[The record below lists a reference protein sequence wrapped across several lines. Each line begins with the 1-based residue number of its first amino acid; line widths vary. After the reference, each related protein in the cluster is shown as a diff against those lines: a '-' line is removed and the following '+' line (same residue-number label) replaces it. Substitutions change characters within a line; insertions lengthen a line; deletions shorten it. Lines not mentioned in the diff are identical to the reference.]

1 MRLRIASLA
10 AEGDTYY
17 RMVDARQPEV
27 IAGTTCPVCLLEGA
41 FQEPGGYDICH
52 RCGWED
58 DESQRRHPDMA
69 GGANHMSL
77 GEARRAWREGREV
90 D

>member
-1 MRLRIASLA
+1 
-10 AEGDTYY
+10 
-17 RMVDARQPEV
+17 MVDARQPEV